1 MVQLTDVKKRFGHFI
16 LKDITFSLP
25 EGYIMGLIGQNGA
38 GKSTVLKILLG
49 LFAPDGGE
57 ISLFGTTYQENEKMI
72 KNDIGYVLCEEGL
85 FSREMSLLENAE
97 RYGKYYKN
105 YSSSL
110 FLNYTAEF
118 GLSEKRKVKKLSRG
132 EYLKFHFAF
141 ALAHQPKLLLLDEPT
156 ANFDP
161 DFRQKFLHIITDY
174 IKDGKKSV
182 ILATHLTEDLDQIAD
197 YITFVDNGS
206 LLLSMD
212 REELNRHFRMV
223 AGEEYKVKLL
233 PKENIIYRETGEY
246 GTKALVRHGRWS
258 QYGDGLTVTYP
269 TVEELMYFI
278 LRGKCHEGK

>member
-132 EYLKFHFAF
+132 EYLKFQFAF